1 MKKTHFLLLLLTILP
16 LQGCWGTVEPH
27 SQNYIVVLAFDF
39 KDDEY
44 YVYTQSLSFANIAKQ
59 EGGALQEAPP
69 SLIGKGKGN
78 SFEQALRNLEET
90 SPLPFHY
97 GQIKNIILSDSVMK
111 QKLSNFK
118 DLISRSTFF
127 RYNTWVFATKED
139 MMSILEGE
147 SFFNLP
153 PVYSLIYYPESL
165 IDENSYFPVVRY
177 HQFLSSYTEKVS
189 SIIIPSI
196 SINKSDWS
204 EKKPKKIVVIDG
216 GYVLEQNK
224 ETVFLNK
231 ESLRG
236 IRWTNK
242 EYKKFHV
249 QTKQDDHVVAFDIN
263 DAIFDIETLPG
274 TQPAFQINLELK
286 ANVVQND
293 GHFKTPQL
301 KSILEEE
308 VKKEIK
314 KTYIE
319 GINENHDVFGLAEIP
334 YRFEPEKW
342 SIDQLKS
349 LQEDSLQKVE
359 VKVRIDYEGD
369 VK

>member
-1 MKKTHFLLLLLTILP
+1 MKKTRFLLLSMMVLT

-39 KDDEY
+39 KDNEY

-69 SLIGKGKGN
+69 SLIGIGKGN

-90 SPLPFHY
+90 TTLPLHY
-97 GQIKNIILSDSVMK
+97 GQVKNIILSDSVMK

-139 MMSILEGE
+139 IMSILEGE

-153 PVYSLIYYPESL
+153 PVYSLIYYPETL
-165 IDENSYFPVVRY
+165 IEANSYFPVVRY
-177 HQFLSSYTEKVS
+177 HEFLSSYTEKVS
-189 SIIIPSI
+189 SIIIPSV
-196 SINKSDWS
+196 SINESDWI

-216 GYVLEQNK
+216 GFVVEQDK

-242 EYKKFHV
+242 DFKKFHV
-249 QTKQDDHVVAFDIN
+249 QTNKDDHVVAFDITN
-263 DAIFDIETLPG
+263 AKFNIKTLSGP
-274 TQPAFQINLELK
+274 QPTFQINLELT
-286 ANVVQND
+286 ANIVQND

-314 KTYIE
+314 KTYTE
-319 GINENHDVFGLAEIP
+319 GFRENHDIFGLAEIP
-334 YRFEPEKW
+334 YRFDPKKW
-342 SIDQLKS
+342 SINQLKS
-349 LQEDSLQKVE
+349 LKDDSLQNVE

>member
-1 MKKTHFLLLLLTILP
+1 MKKTRFLLLSMMVLT

-59 EGGALQEAPP
+59 EGGALQESPP

-90 SPLPFHY
+90 SAVPFHY
-97 GQIKNIILSDSVMK
+97 GQIKNIILSESVMK

-153 PVYSLIYYPESL
+153 PVYSLIYYPEYL
-165 IDENSYFPVVRY
+165 IEANSYFPVVRY
-177 HQFLSSYTEKVS
+177 HQFLSSYPEKVS
-189 SIIIPSI
+189 TIIIPSI
-196 SINKSDWS
+196 SINKSDWI

-216 GYVLEQNK
+216 GYVVEQDK

-249 QTKQDDHVVAFDIN
+249 QTKQNEHVAAFDISE
-263 DAIFDIETLPG
+263 AKFDIKTLSG
-274 TQPAFQINLELK
+274 TKPSFQIDLELT

-293 GHFKTPQL
+293 GHLKTPQL
-301 KSILEEE
+301 KSILEKEII
-308 VKKEIK
+308 KEIK
-314 KTYIE
+314 KTYME

-334 YRFEPEKW
+334 YRFEPKKW
-342 SIDQLKS
+342 SIEQLKS
-349 LQEDSLQKVE
+349 LQEDSLEKIQVT
-359 VKVRIDYEGD
+359 VRIDNEGD